1 MKNRTTASCSKVLQ
15 AALAMVKP
23 AHVTI
28 MAGSQMRG
36 LTFWIMMLLG
46 IWPTSMLQKD
56 VSTYFSIEMHVYI
69 PRRSHRK
76 KNIVLVAHQVQLFSE
91 TGDLRTRGKFGC
103 R

>member
-1 MKNRTTASCSKVLQ
+1 MEPAYVLASARPMKNRTTASCSKVLQ

-46 IWPTSMLQKD
+46 IWPTSMLPID
-56 VSTYFSIEMHVYI
+56 VSTKFLIEMNAYT
-69 PRRSHRK
+69 PSRSH
-76 KNIVLVAHQVQLFSE
+76 
-91 TGDLRTRGKFGC
+91 
-103 R
+103 